1 MRALQIQ
8 FQDTPQTQAVVERIE
23 SKYRRLERLCG
34 TILNCRVVV
43 AQPHR
48 HQRKGRRYCVSIELS
63 EPKKNYVAHT
73 EADRPE
79 HEDVFAAIR
88 ECFDAVARQVHDE
101 HRRRRDLQRV
111 VA

>member
-1 MRALQIQ
+1 MSALQIQ
-8 FQDTPQTQAVVERIE
+8 FQDTAHSTAVVERIE
-23 SKYRRLERLCG
+23 SKYQRLERICG
-34 TILNCRVVV
+34 TILSCRVVV

-48 HQRKGRRYCVSIELS
+48 HQRKGRLYHVSIELA
-63 EPKKNYVAHT
+63 EPRKTYVAHT

-79 HEDVFAAIR
+79 HEDVYAAIR